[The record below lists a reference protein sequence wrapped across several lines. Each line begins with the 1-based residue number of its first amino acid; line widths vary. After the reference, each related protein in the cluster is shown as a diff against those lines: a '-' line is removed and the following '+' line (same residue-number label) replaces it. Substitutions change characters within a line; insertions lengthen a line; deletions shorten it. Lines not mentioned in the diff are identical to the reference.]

1 MTQSQLLL
9 LWASILWAVLAFERG
24 WKEMAGLVQK
34 FKNSPLLSRSPKI
47 SGKYDLAGARSED
60 PFVKGIY
67 FHCDYVGSVE
77 VMQKHECPET
87 HDLLDKMWALECSGG
102 KKLQRMS
109 VTIFANRLRVKDR
122 DLNIIVD
129 EIPVSKISYCG
140 ASPVN
145 PLLFFFIHRSKES
158 RSKLVAQVFR
168 LSTKER
174 VRVAVLTVS
183 KAFHI
188 AFKAWQARQRERQK
202 EERRGS
208 GHLTPT
214 LPIKKKE
221 EPKEEKKQGKDQE
234 RDQVEDH
241 AQAPHHQL
249 KMEAVERPRSDSA
262 PIDPSTVKVNPELSR
277 VKETAVN
284 EKTGSTHDV
293 HITADLEEA
302 FADVCLEEP
311 HNPER
316 LRISFIDVSPD
327 EFNIAEVEQVADT
340 GSTDDLTEP

>member
-1 MTQSQLLL
+1 M
-9 LWASILWAVLAFERG
+9 
-24 WKEMAGLVQK
+24 QK

-47 SGKYDLAGARSED
+47 KGKYDLAGVRNED

-67 FHCDYVGSVE
+67 FHCDFVGSVE
-77 VMQKHECPET
+77 VMQKHDCPEIQ
-87 HDLLDKMWALECSGG
+87 DLLDKMWALECSGG
-102 KKLQRMS
+102 KKLQRMT
-109 VTIFANRLRVKDR
+109 VTIFANRLRMKDR
-122 DLNIIVD
+122 DMNIIVD

-158 RSKLVAQVFR
+158 RSKLVAGVYR

-174 VRVAVLTVS
+174 VKVAVLTVS

-188 AFKAWQARQRERQK
+188 AFKAWQARQRVWEK
-202 EERRGS
+202 EKRRGS

-214 LPIKKKE
+214 LPIKKME
-221 EPKEEKKQGKDQE
+221 GPKEEKEQKKE
-234 RDQVEDH
+234 QVEEH
-241 AQAPHHQL
+241 AQIPHHQV
-249 KMEAVERPRSDSA
+249 KTEEVERPRSDST
-262 PIDPSTVKVNPELSR
+262 PTDPSVVKMNPELSR

-293 HITADLEEA
+293 HMTADLEEA

-311 HNPER
+311 HSPER

-327 EFNIAEVEQVADT
+327 EFNFAEVVKVADT
-340 GSTDDLTEP
+340 GSTEDLTAT